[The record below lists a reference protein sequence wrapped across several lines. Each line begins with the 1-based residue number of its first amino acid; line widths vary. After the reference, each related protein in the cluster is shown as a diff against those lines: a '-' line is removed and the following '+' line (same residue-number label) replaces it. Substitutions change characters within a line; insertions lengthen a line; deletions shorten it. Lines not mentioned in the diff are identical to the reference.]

1 MPDLLDRIRVE
12 LRERLETSRA
22 AAQEYERLERALA
35 ALGGEPAGQ
44 PQPVAS
50 SGAVAKRRGR
60 PRRSRNGSA
69 VVTRQKNREALIA
82 AVRAQAGI
90 TREQVREV
98 TGLSGASVAQGLRRL
113 VDSGVI
119 TKTERTD
126 GTGPTYDITTRS
138 DATTQASAASS
149 EPTTAVDANGQAPV
163 SVDETTSSGDGTEPE
178 TSTNTE
184 TQTTPAA
191 DATQAGDGAPPDA
204 AAPRARAST
213 SARRPSRRG
222 TTKKPAR
229 RGKATTSKTSSAKA
243 ESPSKAADK
252 KARPRRARKTQ
263 STSAAKRETSAADG
277 AARASQQSK
286 PDAE

>member
-163 SVDETTSSGDGTEPE
+163 SVDETASSGDGTEPE
-178 TSTNTE
+178 SATNTE
-184 TQTTPAA
+184 TQAAPA
-191 DATQAGDGAPPDA
+191 TEAGDDAQSDA
-204 AAPRARAST
+204 APARARAST

>member
-22 AAQEYERLERALA
+22 AAEEYERLERALA
-35 ALGGEPAGQ
+35 ALGGEPAGD

-60 PRRSRNGSA
+60 ARRSRNGSA

-138 DATTQASAASS
+138 DATMPASAASS
-149 EPTTAVDANGQAPV
+149 ESTTSVDANGQAPV
-163 SVDETTSSGDGTEPE
+163 SVDETASSGDGTEPE
-178 TSTNTE
+178 TSTSTE
-184 TQTTPAA
+184 TQAA
-191 DATQAGDGAPPDA
+191 EATQAGDSARSDA

-222 TTKKPAR
+222 NTKKPAR

-243 ESPSKAADK
+243 ESPGKAADK
-252 KARPRRARKTQ
+252 KTRPRRARKTQ